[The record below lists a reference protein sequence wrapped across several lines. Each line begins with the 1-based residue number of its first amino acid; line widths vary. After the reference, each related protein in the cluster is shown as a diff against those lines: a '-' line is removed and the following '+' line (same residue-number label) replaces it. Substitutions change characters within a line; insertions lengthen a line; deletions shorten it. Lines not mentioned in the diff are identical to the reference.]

1 MADKEELKEIK
12 TEEGLAI
19 QDMIKMKGWKI
30 YEARIKR
37 EIQDEYELIR
47 GFPIEKRSLQEIA
60 AEYLE
65 HRSNLNAY
73 ERILGFI
80 QEFLKAIK

>member
-1 MADKEELKEIK
+1 MADKEELKEK
-12 TEEGLAI
+12 RTEEGLAV

-30 YEARIKR
+30 YEARVKR
-37 EIQDEYELIR
+37 ELQDEYDLIR
-47 GFPIEKRSLQEIA
+47 TFPIEKRSLQEIA

-65 HRSNLNAY
+65 HRANLNAY
-73 ERILGFI
+73 ERALGFI

>member
-1 MADKEELKEIK
+1 MAVSEQKS
-12 TEEGLAI
+12 EEGLAV

-30 YEARIKR
+30 LEARIKR

-47 GFPIEKRSLQEIA
+47 SFPIEKKPLQEIA

-65 HRSNLNAY
+65 HRANLNAY
-73 ERILGFI
+73 ERVLGFI
-80 QEFLKAIK
+80 EEFLKAIK